1 MLSYM
6 AVLENSS
13 HMIWRVGCG
22 GVVLFIVSVRVEC
35 VVYNVCF
42 IFFCGLPSFFLVD
55 FYVFILYVFFTLIR
69 FCSASGGAAVGC
81 ACVGFLHI

>member
-42 IFFCGLPSFFLVD
+42 IFSVGCLVFFWWI
-55 FYVFILYVFFTLIR
+55 FTCLYFVFFTLIR

>member
-22 GVVLFIVSVRVEC
+22 GVILFIVSVRVEC

-42 IFFCGLPSFFLVD
+42 IFSVGCL
-55 FYVFILYVFFTLIR
+55 VFF
-69 FCSASGGAAVGC
+69 G
-81 ACVGFLHI
+81 GFLRVYTLCFLHSNTLL

>member
-35 VVYNVCF
+35 VVYNSF
-42 IFFCGLPSFFLVD
+42 GFGKSKIF
-55 FYVFILYVFFTLIR
+55 
-69 FCSASGGAAVGC
+69 
-81 ACVGFLHI
+81 

>member
-42 IFFCGLPSFFLVD
+42 IFSVGCL
-55 FYVFILYVFFTLIR
+55 VFF
-69 FCSASGGAAVGC
+69 FG
-81 ACVGFLHI
+81 GFLRVYTLCFLHSDTLL